1 MSAERQTRRVS
12 TGALPEPAAVAEL
25 VARAHADV
33 AGIDDGEVSDVYPV
47 LASADRGAWG
57 LAVAGV
63 DGSVHEAG
71 NSRRPFVVMSV
82 SKPFVFALVADEL
95 GVGVAAD
102 LVGMEATGLSFNAL
116 ESVRDGDPR
125 TNPMVN
131 AGAIA
136 TTALVPG
143 TTADERWARIVAGL
157 SAFAGHELPLD
168 EETYACVRE
177 TNQRNRALADL
188 LAASGGLRGDPD
200 EAVDLYTRQCCLQVT
215 ALDLAVMGAT
225 LADGGVQ
232 PVTGRRVVDAEVA
245 RAALVAMT
253 LAGLYETSGRWLLDV
268 GVPAKSGIGGG
279 LVAVAP
285 GKGAV
290 GAYSPPLDPA
300 GTSVRGAMGAAALA
314 RSLGLDLLA
323 SQARNQ

>member
-1 MSAERQTRRVS
+1 MSAERESRRVS
-12 TGALPEPAAVAEL
+12 TGALPEHATVDEL
-25 VARAHADV
+25 LARTHADLV
-33 AGIDDGEVSDVYPV
+33 DVDDGQVSAVYPV
-47 LASADRGAWG
+47 LAHADRDAWG

-63 DGSVHEAG
+63 DGAIHEAG
-71 NSRRPFVVMSV
+71 HARRPFVVMSV

-95 GVGVAAD
+95 GVGAAAD
-102 LVGMEATGLSFNAL
+102 LVGMEATGLPFNAL
-116 ESVRDGDPR
+116 ESVREGDPR

-131 AGAIA
+131 AGAIV

-143 TTADERWARIVAGL
+143 ATADERWARIVAGL

-168 EETYACVRE
+168 EETYACARE
-177 TNQRNRALADL
+177 TNLRNRALADL
-188 LAASGGLRGDPD
+188 LVAAGGLRGDPD

-215 ALDLAVMGAT
+215 AVDLAVMGAT

-232 PVTGRRVVDAEVA
+232 PVTGHRVVDAEVA
-245 RAALVAMT
+245 RAVLVAMT
-253 LAGLYETSGRWLLDV
+253 VAGLYETSGRWLLDV

-290 GAYSPPLDPA
+290 GAYSPLLDPA
-300 GTSVRGAMGAAALA
+300 GTPVRGAMGAAALA

-323 SQARNQ
+323 SQALDH